1 MDYPTQIDYI
11 VKDAQ
16 EILKDFNIE
25 TSSTKME
32 ELLLK
37 VQMCNEENKVMN
49 ETLVKLENMMEVG
62 VFDKQKH
69 LTTLNS
75 FRNITQ
81 VIGEINEIVS
91 KDPLKFASDE
101 VKELVNKINF

>member
-1 MDYPTQIDYI
+1 MDYPTKIDYI

-16 EILKDFNIE
+16 EILKDFNIG

-32 ELLLK
+32 ELLLQ
-37 VQMCNEENKVMN
+37 VQICNEENKLMN
-49 ETLVKLENMMEVG
+49 ETLVNLENMEVG

-69 LTTLNS
+69 LTLLNS
-75 FRNITQ
+75 FRNVTQ
-81 VIGEINEIVS
+81 IIGEINEIVS

-101 VKELVNKINF
+101 VKELVNKIN